1 VLGVIGWDPAMIRS
15 LGPLTIAIAAPAMP
29 GVDAARLRRD
39 SGAFIVLA
47 AIGRAACAA
56 RIASERI
63 A

>member
-1 VLGVIGWDPAMIRS
+1 MIRS

>member
-1 VLGVIGWDPAMIRS
+1 MIRS

-56 RIASERI
+56 RIA
-63 A
+63 